1 MPLCHTAP
9 LLPSVTQQRNVTEY
23 CQEGSA
29 STAIPP
35 TLTSDV
41 MGQHNKIGGITFR
54 AALIQIYYGM
64 LAFLSLKYGYF
75 FIQNPTSSDP

>member
-54 AALIQIYYGM
+54 ANLIETMDSCQGDQRHSVS
-64 LAFLSLKYGYF
+64 SLPDFG
-75 FIQNPTSSDP
+75 